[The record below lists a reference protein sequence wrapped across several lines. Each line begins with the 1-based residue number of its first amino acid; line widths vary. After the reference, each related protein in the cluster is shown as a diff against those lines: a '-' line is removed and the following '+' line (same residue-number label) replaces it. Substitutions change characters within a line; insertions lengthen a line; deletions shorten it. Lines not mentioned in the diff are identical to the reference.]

1 MGMTNQEIVLEALS
15 KELGATVA
23 PNLELRLEE
32 DLGLDSLGVFSVFL
46 SIEEKTGKRIDAN
59 VQTIANAKTIS
70 DIVNY
75 VASI

>member
-1 MGMTNQEIVLEALS
+1 MTNQEIVLEALS
-15 KELGATVA
+15 KELGVTVA

-75 VASI
+75 VGSI